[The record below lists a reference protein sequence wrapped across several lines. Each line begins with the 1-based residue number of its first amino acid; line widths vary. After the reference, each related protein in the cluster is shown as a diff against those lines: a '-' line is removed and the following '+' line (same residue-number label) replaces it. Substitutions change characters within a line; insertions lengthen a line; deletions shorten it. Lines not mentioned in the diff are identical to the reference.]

1 MEDIAPLCAIP
12 GNVAAQQIATLPLDD
27 KVERFNRRGKFHY
40 IFSRTIIGIET
51 PEADM
56 SRVKLC
62 IGMMTLVSLGA
73 CAVPPPTAPSIAAMP
88 GNGKSFEAFQG
99 DDNVC
104 RIAASQSS
112 GGTQAAQAGTNAA
125 IGSAAL
131 GTALGAGAGA
141 LFGSVGGAVGT
152 GAAIGAGAG
161 LLAGSAV
168 GASGAQYS
176 AATLQRRYDVT
187 YAQCMYAKGNTVQQP
202 FAPGYG
208 GYGGYY
214 GPRPYYPYAYGY

>member
-1 MEDIAPLCAIP
+1 
-12 GNVAAQQIATLPLDD
+12 
-27 KVERFNRRGKFHY
+27 
-40 IFSRTIIGIET
+40 
-51 PEADM
+51 M

-62 IGMMTLVSLGA
+62 IGMTAVLSLGA

-104 RIAASQSS
+104 RLAASQQS
-112 GGTQAAQAGTNAA
+112 GGPAAAQAGTNAA
-125 IGSAAL
+125 VGSAVL

-141 LFGSVGGAVGT
+141 LIGSTAGAVGA
-152 GAAIGAGAG
+152 GAAIGAGTG

-176 AATLQRRYDVT
+176 AASLQRRYDVT
-187 YAQCMYAKGNTVQQP
+187 YAQCMFAKGNTVQQP
-202 FAPGYG
+202 YTPVYG

>member
-1 MEDIAPLCAIP
+1 
-12 GNVAAQQIATLPLDD
+12 
-27 KVERFNRRGKFHY
+27 
-40 IFSRTIIGIET
+40 
-51 PEADM
+51 M

-62 IGMMTLVSLGA
+62 IGMTAVLSLGA

-104 RIAASQSS
+104 RLAASQQS
-112 GGTQAAQAGTNAA
+112 GGPAAAQAGTNAA
-125 IGSAAL
+125 VGSAVL

-141 LFGSVGGAVGT
+141 LIGSTAGAVGA
-152 GAAIGAGAG
+152 GAAIGAGTG

-176 AATLQRRYDVT
+176 AASLQRRYDVT
-187 YAQCMYAKGNTVQQP
+187 YAQCMFAKGNTVQQP
-202 FAPGYG
+202 YTPV
-208 GYGGYY
+208 YGGYY